1 MTKIS
6 MMILGSLAVATGVAL
21 AVFSPR
27 NDPQPQARPQLT
39 SVQAAELKTPE
50 KPAPPAPALVKPAE
64 DDGGS
69 SAADYAD
76 AEDGPGS

>member
-6 MMILGSLAVATGVAL
+6 MMILGSLAVATGAAL
-21 AVFSPR
+21 TVFSPR
-27 NDPQPQARPQLT
+27 SEPQRDVKPQLT
-39 SVQAAELKTPE
+39 AVQAAELKAPE
-50 KPAPPAPALVKPAE
+50 KPAPPPAVAKPA
-64 DDGGS
+64 DDDAGN

>member
-21 AVFSPR
+21 TVFSPR
-27 NDPQPQARPQLT
+27 NEPQSEPKPQL
-39 SVQAAELKTPE
+39 SAVQSAELKTPE
-50 KPAPPAPALVKPAE
+50 KAAPPPVLSKPA
-64 DDGGS
+64 DDDAGN
-69 SAADYAD
+69 SAGEYFD

>member
-27 NDPQPQARPQLT
+27 NDAQPEVKPQLT
-39 SVQAAELKTPE
+39 AVQSAELKTPE
-50 KPAPPAPALVKPAE
+50 KHAPPAAVSKPAD

-69 SAADYAD
+69 SAADYFGE
-76 AEDGPGS
+76 EDGPGS

>member
-27 NDPQPQARPQLT
+27 NESQPEAKPQLT
-39 SVQAAELKTPE
+39 AVQAAELKAPD
-50 KPAPPAPALVKPAE
+50 KPSFPPGAVRPAE

-69 SAADYAD
+69 SPADYAD

>member
-21 AVFSPR
+21 TVFSPR
-27 NDPQPQARPQLT
+27 NEPQSDVKPQL
-39 SVQAAELKTPE
+39 SAVQSAELKAPE
-50 KPAPPAPALVKPAE
+50 KPAPPPVLSKAADE
-64 DDGGS
+64 DGGNP
-69 SAADYAD
+69 AADYFD